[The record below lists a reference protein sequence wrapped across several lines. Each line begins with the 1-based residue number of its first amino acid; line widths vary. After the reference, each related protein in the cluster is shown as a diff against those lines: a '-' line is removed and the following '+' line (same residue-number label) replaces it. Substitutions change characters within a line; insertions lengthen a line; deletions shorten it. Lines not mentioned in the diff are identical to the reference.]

1 MGRRGGNHDAKL
13 EVHYRDVKIYIYISN
28 LKKDPREIHPKGNQA
43 TDCMKWRVVDF
54 QLLIMWLCHF
64 SNKTESTKQAE
75 EKRMGEAGAAQGS
88 VPLPP
93 KQPREASLA
102 S

>member
-1 MGRRGGNHDAKL
+1 MQNWRYTTGMLR
-13 EVHYRDVKIYIYISN
+13 YIYISN

-43 TDCMKWRVVDF
+43 TDCMRWRVVDF

-75 EKRMGEAGAAQGS
+75 EKRMGGGGGTGLCSPSSKAATGGVS
-88 VPLPP
+88 GILNP
-93 KQPREASLA
+93 SL
-102 S
+102 